1 MGLLGFLC
9 SRILRVGSS
18 GVPST
23 EHLCGWGAGCGRRV
37 ITRPLHSPLSPLPP
51 QLLTSFFPSLFP
63 VLSLSLDLVTL
74 SCAHESVNSLKAWTQ
89 SVLRNSS
96 VSHSLGKRGGGS
108 LCSLAEGRSPFCAWR
123 TGRSGQGSLE
133 KLRTLCLEQFWTL
146 WTEGSPQTEG
156 LCGPLRASAALLS
169 NW

>member
-1 MGLLGFLC
+1 MRTAGNNQA
-9 SRILRVGSS
+9 SS
-18 GVPST
+18 F
-23 EHLCGWGAGCGRRV
+23 
-37 ITRPLHSPLSPLPP
+37 SPLSCPSSAPDLFLSFPL
-51 QLLTSFFPSLFP
+51 SSSLS
-63 VLSLSLDLVTL
+63 VSLSLSLDLVTL
-74 SCAHESVNSLKAWTQ
+74 SCAHDSANSLKAWMQ
-89 SVLRNSS
+89 IVLTKSS
-96 VSHSLGKRGGGS
+96 VSHSVGKRGGGS